1 MAPKKNA
8 AAGSGST
15 VADSP
20 SAAQVKSAKAPKSS
34 SSSSSSSPVAQLNQL
49 GDKVWNHYLKTTG
62 YQTRLIDAFLVF
74 LLVVGGIQFLY
85 YILIAKDPFNAFLA
99 GFAATVG
106 QFVLTGTSSQS
117 LRPRFILFNKAAGL
131 TPLNTVSLRMQTD
144 EQNKS
149 DFPKITPERSFADY
163 VFGSLILHFFC
174 INYIN

>member
-20 SAAQVKSAKAPKSS
+20 SAAQVKSAKATKSS
-34 SSSSSSSPVAQLNQL
+34 PSSSSSSPVAQLCQL

-85 YILIAKDPFNAFLA
+85 YILIAQD
-99 GFAATVG
+99 V
-106 QFVLTGTSSQS
+106 
-117 LRPRFILFNKAAGL
+117 
-131 TPLNTVSLRMQTD
+131 
-144 EQNKS
+144 
-149 DFPKITPERSFADY
+149 RSFHPP
-163 VFGSLILHFFC
+163 VPSFPPSFWLVM
-174 INYIN
+174 N